1 MGPVNPLFFLRTPTI
16 LYPEHR
22 TYRGD
27 YFSFSLV
34 SLPYIHS
41 RGGREALLCSL
52 PAPPSFCFW
61 PLGIPCYRPSL
72 ASGYW
77 AGLKDFLRADHTAG

>member
-34 SLPYIHS
+34 SLPYNPQP
-41 RGGREALLCSL
+41 GRRYFVASQLR
-52 PAPPSFCFW
+52 PPSVSGLW
-61 PLGIPCYRPSL
+61 
-72 ASGYW
+72 AS
-77 AGLKDFLRADHTAG
+77 HVTAHH